1 MTTLLILLV
10 ACGGDRWETLTPMS
24 IARTGHS
31 ATALQDGRVLVV
43 GGTSSGGETLRSTQ
57 LYDPKSDT
65 WTDGPNIAE
74 ARSDHTATV
83 LGDGRV
89 LVVGGRVGNVP
100 VKSVFTFDPETDSFT
115 EEQSLSRG
123 RSSHTATFLGDGRL
137 VVVGGFVD
145 PLAPGPEVWDPDTL
159 SWTEWDVPL
168 QRTDHVAM
176 VLRDGLLIAGGRD
189 SDESTAPALQSTALL
204 DLTDGTLTEL
214 PDMVAPRT
222 GLGGASFNEG
232 ALVFAG
238 ATSNSGNPSSVMP
251 SIERFDGTSWS
262 GFGTLSAARTSP
274 LVIGIGEQAVA
285 VFGGVLGTDLRASAA
300 VDVVDPSG
308 PTILAGT
315 DMPDGRMGAAA
326 ARLQDG
332 RVLIVGGSDGIY
344 PHTEVWAWTAP
355 KPWR

>member
-10 ACGGDRWETLTPMS
+10 ACGGDRWETLAPMS

-31 ATALQDGRVLVV
+31 ATVLQDGRVLVL
-43 GGTSSGGETLRSTQ
+43 GGTSSGSETLRSTQ
-57 LYDPKSDT
+57 LYDPTQNT
-65 WTDGPNIAE
+65 WTDGPNIPE
-74 ARSDHTATV
+74 ARSHHTATV
-83 LGDGRV
+83 LGDGSV
-89 LVVGGRVGNVP
+89 LVVGGRVGSVP
-100 VKSVFTFDPETDSFT
+100 VKSVYTFDPGSDSFT
-115 EEQSLSRG
+115 EEEPLSRG
-123 RSSHTATFLGDGRL
+123 RSNHTATFLGDGRL

-145 PLAPGPEVWDPDTL
+145 PLAPGPEVWDPSTL

-168 QRTDHVAM
+168 QRADHVAL

-189 SDESTAPALQSTALL
+189 SDESTAAALQSAALL

-222 GLGGASFNEG
+222 GLGGTSFSEG

-238 ATSNSGNPSSVMP
+238 ATSNSGNPSTVMP
-251 SIERFDGTSWS
+251 SVERFDGVSWT

-274 LVIGIGEQAVA
+274 LVIGIGEQAVG
-285 VFGGVLGTDLRASAA
+285 VFGGKLGNDLRASAA
-300 VDVVDPSG
+300 VDIVDPTG
-308 PTILAGT
+308 PTLLPGT

-332 RVLIVGGSDGIY
+332 RVLIVGGSDGVY
-344 PHTEVWAWTAP
+344 PQVDVWAWTAP